1 MVSESITILHAFFD
15 KESRAVDTSAHGC
28 SNYIVYIE
36 HFRQLV
42 A

>member
-15 KESRAVDTSAHGC
+15 KESYALGTLALGC